1 MSENYDGLQFNEV
14 KQLINKYTSFSL
26 GHQIIENL
34 QPSFNKLV
42 VERENGRLKQAIGMV
57 VSYGTMPFGGI
68 YDVSH
73 EISLAMKDV
82 TLNPLD
88 LTKIASQAYG
98 IIQINKYVLNCDN
111 QKDLV
116 KELTDSLTAFENTAA
131 TINKSISY
139 SGEIYDNASS
149 NLATIRRKT
158 KSLQKTISS
167 KLSEYISK
175 NQSML
180 QDNIIA
186 YRNGRSVIL
195 VKNSYKNTIE
205 GLQYGSSSSGGATY
219 IEPNAFIGLNNQLL
233 QLMEEEKQEINRIL
247 FELSQLIKKDGNGYL
262 SNISTLGLLDALF
275 AKAQW
280 AKEVDGIVGE
290 ISATDFI
297 LIKARHPLID
307 PKKVVANDY
316 RIISPVKTILITGPN
331 TGGKTVSLK
340 VIGLFSLLFLSA
352 IPLPAKEAKI
362 PIFDNVFYD
371 IGDGQSINADLSTFS
386 SHISNISKICKQATQ
401 KSLVILDELG
411 GSTDPNEGQAFASA
425 VLEYFRRKN
434 IYVVATTHFSKL
446 KAYAKSHENIML
458 SSVEFDQENLKPTF
472 RYIENSIGS
481 SNAIETAKRF
491 GINDE
496 IINLAYEYK
505 NQQSNVD
512 DNLIERLQKQLE
524 AVRQKQEQL
533 QVQEQLLQ
541 QKQKQLN
548 IEQENLELQTTNI
561 IKNAKEEALNI
572 ITDAKIQSE
581 EIIEQLKQQKNYQL
595 NEVAKL
601 KHQLNQIIEIEEEEE
616 ILDGEIEIGDYV
628 KVKLTNQKGQVIS
641 MDRKNVLI
649 DSAGIRIRA
658 SLSSVV
664 KTSAP
669 KQKGLK
675 EVKTRVK
682 SSRQFSIELNLI
694 GFRVDEAMDLLDK
707 YLDEALIANVPFV
720 RIIHGYGTG
729 ALRNAVWE
737 KLKKSKF
744 VKRYEHGSALEGSSG
759 ATIVYFKE

>member
-1 MSENYDGLQFNEV
+1 M
-14 KQLINKYTSFSL
+14 
-26 GHQIIENL
+26 
-34 QPSFNKLV
+34 
-42 VERENGRLKQAIGMV
+42 
-57 VSYGTMPFGGI
+57 
-68 YDVSH
+68 
-73 EISLAMKDV
+73 
-82 TLNPLD
+82 
-88 LTKIASQAYG
+88 
-98 IIQINKYVLNCDN
+98 
-111 QKDLV
+111 
-116 KELTDSLTAFENTAA
+116 
-131 TINKSISY
+131 
-139 SGEIYDNASS
+139 
-149 NLATIRRKT
+149 
-158 KSLQKTISS
+158 
-167 KLSEYISK
+167 
-175 NQSML
+175 
-180 QDNIIA
+180 
-186 YRNGRSVIL
+186 
-195 VKNSYKNTIE
+195 
-205 GLQYGSSSSGGATY
+205 
-219 IEPNAFIGLNNQLL
+219 
-233 QLMEEEKQEINRIL
+233 
-247 FELSQLIKKDGNGYL
+247 
-262 SNISTLGLLDALF
+262 
-275 AKAQW
+275 
-280 AKEVDGIVGE
+280 
-290 ISATDFI
+290 
-297 LIKARHPLID
+297 
-307 PKKVVANDY
+307 
-316 RIISPVKTILITGPN
+316 KTILITGPN

-581 EIIEQLKQQKNYQL
+581 EIIQQLKQQK
-595 NEVAKL
+595 
-601 KHQLNQIIEIEEEEE
+601 
-616 ILDGEIEIGDYV
+616 
-628 KVKLTNQKGQVIS
+628 TIS
-641 MDRKNVLI
+641 
-649 DSAGIRIRA
+649 
-658 SLSSVV
+658 
-664 KTSAP
+664 
-669 KQKGLK
+669 
-675 EVKTRVK
+675 
-682 SSRQFSIELNLI
+682 
-694 GFRVDEAMDLLDK
+694 
-707 YLDEALIANVPFV
+707 
-720 RIIHGYGTG
+720 
-729 ALRNAVWE
+729 
-737 KLKKSKF
+737 
-744 VKRYEHGSALEGSSG
+744 
-759 ATIVYFKE
+759 

>member
-1 MSENYDGLQFNEV
+1 MNEKYDGLQFDEV
-14 KQLINKYTSFSL
+14 KQLITKYASFSL
-26 GHQIIENL
+26 GHQIIENI

-57 VSYGTMPFGGI
+57 ISYGTMPFAGI

-73 EISLAMKDV
+73 EVSLAMKDV
-82 TLNPLD
+82 TLSPLD
-88 LTKIASQAYG
+88 LTRIASQAYG
-98 IIQINKYVLNCDN
+98 INQISKYISGCDC

-116 KELTDSLTAFENTAA
+116 KELVDSLTAFETTAT
-131 TINKSISY
+131 TINKCISY
-139 SGEIYDNASS
+139 SGDIYDNASS
-149 NLATIRRKT
+149 NLSSIRRKT
-158 KSLQKTISS
+158 KSLQKTIAS
-167 KLSEYISK
+167 KLNEYISK

-180 QDNIIA
+180 QDNIVA

-219 IEPNAFIGLNNQLL
+219 IEPNVFIGLNNQLL
-233 QLMEEEKQEINRIL
+233 QLIEEEKQEIARIL
-247 FELSQLIKKDGNGYL
+247 FELSQLIKNDGESYL
-262 SNISTLGLLDALF
+262 ANVNTLGLLDALF

-280 AKEVDGIVGE
+280 AKEVDGTVGE
-290 ISATDFI
+290 ISAKDLI

-316 RIISPVKTILITGPN
+316 RIISPVKTVLITGPN

-352 IPLPAKEAKI
+352 LPLPAKEAKI
-362 PIFDNVFYD
+362 PIFDNIFYD

-386 SHISNISKICKQATQ
+386 SHISNISKICEKATP

-505 NQQSNVD
+505 KQQSNID
-512 DNLIERLQKQLE
+512 DTLIEKLQSQLE
-524 AVRQKQEQL
+524 VVRQKQEQL
-533 QVQEQLLQ
+533 QVKEQSLKQ
-541 QKQKQLN
+541 QKELINDEK
-548 IEQENLELQTTNI
+548 ENLELEKEKI
-561 IKNAKEEALNI
+561 LENAKNEALNI
-572 ITDAKIQSE
+572 VTDAKVQSE
-581 EIIEQLKQQKNYQL
+581 EIIKQLKQQKNYQI

-601 KHQLNQIIEIEEEEE
+601 KHQLNQIVEIEEEEE

-649 DSAGIRIRA
+649 DSSGIKIRA
-658 SLSSVV
+658 SLAGVV
-664 KTSAP
+664 KTNAP
-669 KQKGLK
+669 KQKKLK
-675 EVKTRVK
+675 EVKTSVK
-682 SSRQFSIELNLI
+682 SSRQFSMELNLI
-694 GFRVDEAMDLLDK
+694 GLRVDEAIDSLDK

-737 KLKKSKF
+737 KLKKNKF
-744 VKRYEHGSALEGSSG
+744 IKHYEHGSALEGSSG